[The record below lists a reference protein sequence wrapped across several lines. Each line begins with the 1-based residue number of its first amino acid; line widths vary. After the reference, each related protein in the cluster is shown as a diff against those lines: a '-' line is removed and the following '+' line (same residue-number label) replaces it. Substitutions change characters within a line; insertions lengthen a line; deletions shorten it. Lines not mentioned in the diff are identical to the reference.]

1 MAATTTRTIHDGVY
15 PADPR
20 LLPAGRRISWGAV
33 VAGVVVVL
41 VVQMLLM
48 LLGIAIGAAT
58 IDPATADTPQAATLG
73 TGGAVWWL
81 GSTAIAVFAGAW
93 VAARLAAVPSRLD
106 GGLHGVVTWA
116 AATLIGIYLLSTAI
130 GGLVGGAFGALGSA
144 AQAVGQGTQS
154 LASTAMQVLPDEIRG
169 QAEQLFQRA
178 PAAAGEVQQQ
188 AQQAQ
193 QAAGGGNLV
202 DAVRRVVRG
211 VQEGAS
217 PQDHDAAVNVIAQ
230 QAGIPREQAEQRLSQ
245 FQDAYRR
252 YAQQAEQQARQ
263 TAQAAA
269 ATVAQI
275 SFWSVVALV
284 IGAALAGLGGALGSR
299 RDEDYRYA

>member
-1 MAATTTRTIHDGVY
+1 MAATTRTIDDGVY

-20 LLPAGRRISWGAV
+20 LLPAGRRISWGAI

-93 VAARLAAVPSRLD
+93 VAARLAALPSRLD

-193 QAAGGGNLV
+193 QAAGGGTLV

-211 VQEGAS
+211 VQEGAL
-217 PQDHDAAVNVIAQ
+217 PQDRDAAVNVIAQ
-230 QAGIPREQAEQRLSQ
+230 QAGIPRDQAEQRLGQ

-269 ATVAQI
+269 ATVAQV

-284 IGAALAGLGGALGSR
+284 IGAALAALGGALGSR

>member
-1 MAATTTRTIHDGVY
+1 MAATTRTIPDGVY

-58 IDPATADTPQAATLG
+58 IDPATADTPRAATLG

-178 PAAAGEVQQQ
+178 PAAAGEKH
-188 AQQAQ
+188 
-193 QAAGGGNLV
+193 
-202 DAVRRVVRG
+202 R
-211 VQEGAS
+211 
-217 PQDHDAAVNVIAQ
+217 
-230 QAGIPREQAEQRLSQ
+230 
-245 FQDAYRR
+245 
-252 YAQQAEQQARQ
+252 
-263 TAQAAA
+263 A
-269 ATVAQI
+269 ATAEAEHVGNPFRKRQHAQ
-275 SFWSVVALV
+275 
-284 IGAALAGLGGALGSR
+284 
-299 RDEDYRYA
+299 

>member
-1 MAATTTRTIHDGVY
+1 MAATTRTIPDGVY

-58 IDPATADTPQAATLG
+58 IDPATADTPRAATLG

-178 PAAAGEVQQQ
+178 PAVAGEVQQQ
-188 AQQAQ
+188 AQQA
-193 QAAGGGNLV
+193 AGGGTLV

-217 PQDHDAAVNVIAQ
+217 PQDRDAAVNAIAQ
-230 QAGIPREQAEQRLSQ
+230 QAGIPRDQAAQRLNQ

-284 IGAALAGLGGALGSR
+284 IGAALAALGGALGSR